1 MGTAATI
8 CHLRRKA
15 GLSDPSQMCEEKWLQ
30 FLNWIEKRQEEEGY
44 FCKTQTRQALRN
56 IWYANEEM
64 NLATKSI
71 RVLDQWRRRP
81 KSLSIIKEKFYGSN
95 LAFKLTKESVEV
107 IS

>member
-1 MGTAATI
+1 MGE
-8 CHLRRKA
+8 K
-15 GLSDPSQMCEEKWLQ
+15 PSQMCEEKWLQ

-44 FCKTQTRQALRN
+44 FCKAQTRQALRN
-56 IWYANEEM
+56 IWYANAEM